1 MAYKKAYNLV
11 FVSLICV
18 LFLLP
23 GVTRAAALAIS
34 PASGTYKVGDV
45 FTVDVVVSSYAQSMN
60 AVSGTIS
67 YPKDQLSIVG
77 VSKNNSI
84 LSTWLPP
91 GATGPTYSTSAGT
104 ISFEGVLIGGYT
116 GGPKTVFTATF
127 KVKKAGT
134 AKLSFKNGTVLAN
147 DGKGT
152 DLTPALKSGS
162 YKLALATTP
171 AVTGSVKNTKSTK
184 TPPVTPTPTKQ
195 VAEAP
200 DSKSSFVDVTPVPAV
215 AAVPVTIVSQQNSF
229 SDVFTKY
236 YQNIVLVGFGILS
249 LLILLLLAR
258 VARLTRMVR
267 QLQTVKKSAP
277 RRKTARY
284 TSQKVTVKGRP
295 KATTVFRGVVS
306 K

>member
-11 FVSLICV
+11 FVSLACV
-18 LFLLP
+18 FFLLP
-23 GVTRAAALAIS
+23 GVTRAATLAIS

-45 FTVDVVVSSYAQSMN
+45 FTVDVVVSSYTQSMN

-67 YPKDQLSIVG
+67 YPKDDLSIVG
-77 VSKNNSI
+77 ISKNNSI

-116 GGPKTVFTATF
+116 GGPKTVFTTTF

-152 DLTPALKSGS
+152 DLTQALKPGS

-171 AVTGSVKNTKSTK
+171 AVTGSVKNTKTPTQ
-184 TPPVTPTPTKQ
+184 TPPAQ
-195 VAEAP
+195 VAETP
-200 DSKSSFVDVTPVPAV
+200 DSKSSFVDVTPTPVQTV
-215 AAVPVTIVSQQNSF
+215 ASAPVVVAQDQF
-229 SDVFTKY
+229 SDVFAKY
-236 YQNIVLVGFGILS
+236 YQNIVLVGFGVLS
-249 LLILLLLAR
+249 LLVLFLLAK
-258 VARLTRMVR
+258 VSRLSRTVR
-267 QLQTVKKSAP
+267 QLQAIKKTAP
-277 RRKTARY
+277 RKRKARY
-284 TSQKVTVKGRP
+284 VSQKVTVKGRP
-295 KATTVFRGVVS
+295 KATAVFRGVVS